1 MREIRNTEI
10 LKKDC
15 LLATEQTGVKVLV
28 GVESNILSID
38 GKTDLPKNLYDNFDI
53 YLAGLHKFVKY
64 KFQDIFRLFLPN
76 FITDSF
82 GAKPSKELVSST
94 TSAYIN
100 TIEKNP
106 VDMITHLN
114 FCVYANPVE
123 VAKCAR
129 DNGVYI
135 ELNAKKTHLSKEE
148 LLAVADTGVRFLIS
162 SDAHSPNRVGEIS
175 LVQKLL
181 ADIQF
186 PMERIDNID
195 GRVPTVR
202 FKAYKEKM

>member
-1 MREIRNTEI
+1 M
-10 LKKDC
+10 
-15 LLATEQTGVKVLV
+15 ATENTGVKVLV

-38 GKTDLPKNLYDNFDI
+38 GKTDLPKKLYDDFDI

-64 KFQDIFRLFLPN
+64 KFKDIFRLFLPN
-76 FITDSF
+76 FITDTFS
-82 GAKPSKELVSST
+82 ASPSRELVKAT
-94 TSAYIN
+94 TNAYIN
-100 TIEKNP
+100 TIENNP

-175 LVQKLL
+175 LVEKLL
-181 ADIQF
+181 SDISF
-186 PMERIDNID
+186 PMDRIDNID
-195 GRVPTVR
+195 GRTPNFR
-202 FKAYKEKM
+202 FKKYKGNG